1 MLEGRLRNA
10 LADRQGCLFS
20 LKTTLLSCADRLWRS
35 PVRYHF
41 ASIVLD
47 TDRRELRRA
56 GSPVSI
62 EPKVFDLLV
71 HLIENRDRVVSKDS
85 LIAAIWGDRIVSDSA
100 LTTCINSARG
110 ALGDTGARQN
120 LIKTVLRKGWR
131 FVGDIHQEGTTAQ
144 HLRPLPTAAF
154 PAIGPKPSIVILPL
168 INLSGAAD
176 QEHIA
181 DGITDDIITELSRF
195 SELFVIARNS
205 SFQYRAQ
212 FIDVCQIGQELGVRY
227 VLEGGLRRSE
237 ERFRINVRLVDTM
250 TGGQIW
256 SERYERGLAYV
267 FAVQDEIVKAIV
279 SVLVAHL
286 TQAEIE
292 RVSKSAPTSWVAY
305 DHLMQG
311 NGQQLKFLST
321 YEKNDLYLARS
332 CFEKALDIDAGYA
345 PGHVGLSFTYSLAW
359 MHNLDGDYL
368 NPAALDRAH
377 DAARLAIHFNA
388 RLPKARAEL
397 GFCELWKRNHQA
409 ALEGFQY
416 AITLNPNFCDWRYAA
431 ALTLDGQFEATISI
445 VQDYMRRDPF
455 YPAMAIGWLGIAL
468 HMQGRYRE
476 ALAPLLEFRDRAPGH
491 RGAHSQLA
499 AVYARLGMDDD
510 ARQELTALLKIDPE
524 HRIGHHIRAL
534 QPYRLQEHNEHL
546 WEGLRMAGLPD

>member
-1 MLEGRLRNA
+1 M
-10 LADRQGCLFS
+10 
-20 LKTTLLSCADRLWRS
+20 
-35 PVRYHF
+35 RYHF

-47 TDRRELRRA
+47 TDRRELQRA
-56 GSPVSI
+56 GTPVSI
-62 EPKVFDLLV
+62 EPKVFDLIV

-85 LIAAIWGDRIVSDSA
+85 LIATIWGDRIVSDSA

-110 ALGDTGARQN
+110 ALGDTGTRQH
-120 LIKTVLRKGWR
+120 LIKTVLRRGWR
-131 FVGDIHQEGTTAQ
+131 FVGDIQKEGMTAQ
-144 HLRPLPTAAF
+144 NPRETPTAAS
-154 PAIGPKPSIVILPL
+154 PGMGSKPSVVVLPL
-168 INLSGAAD
+168 LNLSGAAD
-176 QEHIA
+176 QEHVA

-195 SELFVIARNS
+195 GELFVISHNS
-205 SFQYRAQ
+205 SFQCRAQ
-212 FIDVCQIGQELGVRY
+212 AIDVRQIGRELGVRY
-227 VLEGGLRRSE
+227 VLEGGLRRSD
-237 ERFRINVRLVDTM
+237 ERLRINVRLVDTM

-256 SERYERGLAYV
+256 SERYERGLADV

-279 SVLVAHL
+279 SVLVVQL
-286 TQAEIE
+286 TQVEIE
-292 RVSKSAPTSWVAY
+292 RVNKSAPTSWAAY

-321 YEKNDLYLARS
+321 YKRKDLYVARS
-332 CFEKALDIDAGYA
+332 CFENALALDADYA
-345 PGHVGLSFTYSLAW
+345 AAYVGLSFTYSLAW

-368 NPAALDRAH
+368 NRAALDRAH
-377 DAARLAIHFNA
+377 EAARHAIHSNS

-397 GFCELWKRNHQA
+397 GFCELWKRNYRA
-409 ALEGFQY
+409 ALDGFQY
-416 AITLNPNFCDWRYAA
+416 AISLNPNFCDWRYAA

-468 HMQGRYRE
+468 HMQGRYSE
-476 ALAPLLEFRDRAPGH
+476 ALPPLLEFRDRAPGH

-499 AVYARLGMDDD
+499 AVYARLGMDED

-546 WEGLRMAGLPD
+546 WEGLRMAGLAY

>member
-1 MLEGRLRNA
+1 VEE
-10 LADRQGCLFS
+10 
-20 LKTTLLSCADRLWRS
+20 

-41 ASIVLD
+41 ASFVLD
-47 TDRRELRRA
+47 TDRRELSRA
-56 GSPVSI
+56 GIPVST

-71 HLIENRDRVVSKDS
+71 YLIENRDRVVSKDS
-85 LIAAIWGDRIVSDSA
+85 LIAAIWGDRIVADSA
-100 LTTCINSARG
+100 LTTCINSARA
-110 ALGDTGARQN
+110 ALGDTGTRQQ

-131 FVGDIHQEGTTAQ
+131 FVANIQQVGMTAP
-144 HLRPLPTAAF
+144 HTRALPITE
-154 PAIGPKPSIVILPL
+154 PPVVSSKPSIVVLPL

-195 SELFVIARNS
+195 GELFVIARNS
-205 SFQYRAQ
+205 SFQYRARSV
-212 FIDVCQIGQELGVRY
+212 DVRQIGRELGVRY
-227 VLEGGLRRSE
+227 VLEGGLRRSD
-237 ERFRINVRLVDTM
+237 ERLRINVRLVDTK

-256 SERYERGLAYV
+256 SERYERGLADV

-279 SVLVAHL
+279 SVLVVQL

-292 RVSKSAPTSWVAY
+292 RVSQSAPTSWVAY
-305 DHLMQG
+305 DYLMQG
-311 NGQQLKFLST
+311 NGQQLKFLAT
-321 YEKNDLYLARS
+321 YKKDDLYLARS
-332 CFEKALDIDAGYA
+332 CFEHALAIDGGYA
-345 PGHVGLSFTYSLAW
+345 PAHVGLSFTHSLAW
-359 MHNLDGDYL
+359 MHNLDSDYL
-368 NPAALDRAH
+368 NRAALERAH
-377 DAARLAIHFNA
+377 EVARRAIHFNP

-397 GFCELWKRNHQA
+397 GFCELWKRNYRA
-409 ALEGFQY
+409 ALDGFQY
-416 AITLNPNFCDWRYAA
+416 AVSLNPNFCDWRYAA
-431 ALTLDGQFEATISI
+431 ALTLDGQFEATIRVI
-445 VQDYMRRDPF
+445 QDYMRRDPL

-476 ALAPLLEFRDRAPGH
+476 ALKPLLEFRDRAPGH

-499 AVYARLGMDDD
+499 AVYARLGMGDE
-510 ARQELTALLKIDPE
+510 ARQELAALLKIDPQ